1 MGEGFFPLLPRLREI
16 PGNEGA
22 RVDWSSPVLERGRGS
37 LSVSYKIQGLVRIPI
52 DFGKFEE
59 EQLGPYTVRIISLP
73 PEGRVRMGCTVGERR
88 CEVEGGYFLLEDD
101 HFVFIIES
109 TTLNLTRWTGP
120 IPPGLSPEV
129 YERARPLP

>member
-59 EQLGPYTVRIISLP
+59 EQLRPYTELVSKL
-73 PEGRVRMGCTVGERR
+73 
-88 CEVEGGYFLLEDD
+88 
-101 HFVFIIES
+101 
-109 TTLNLTRWTGP
+109 RW
-120 IPPGLSPEV
+120 
-129 YERARPLP
+129 R